1 MIIGKNLD
9 EFKKYNFLY
18 IKNILEG
25 IENFKHICFKG
36 NYESYNLFIKSLI
49 RDNKNGFFD
58 FYFSNLEKNEKEVFY
73 TSNNYVNI
81 IKRFKFNKDKLYF
94 NIDDVD
100 EEIVD
105 FITEISY
112 KGILF
117 STFYFKNPS
126 MTLWTNYNNQFILF
140 FESDEFILEHKKLAK
155 NLSLEILFE
164 KY

>member
-25 IENFKHICFKG
+25 IENFKYICFKG
-36 NYESYNLFIKSLI
+36 NYESYNLFIKILI
-49 RDNKNGFFD
+49 NDNKNSFFD

-100 EEIVD
+100 EQIID

-112 KGILF
+112 K
-117 STFYFKNPS
+117 
-126 MTLWTNYNNQFILF
+126 
-140 FESDEFILEHKKLAK
+140 
-155 NLSLEILFE
+155 
-164 KY
+164 